1 MTILLLIRHASN
13 DFIKEG
19 RLAGRTPGVHL
30 NAQGQREADDMAR
43 RTAHIPIEAIYSSP
57 LERAIDTANALASCH
72 QLPVQIVEGL
82 LEGHAGDWTG
92 KKLSEL
98 NTTDTW
104 HAIQTKPIGVKLPGG
119 ESIDEVQLRM
129 VAAIEDIR
137 KRHPDG
143 IVAIVSH
150 ADPLK
155 SVVAHYLNWDLN
167 NFQRIAINPASVTVL
182 SVDDKGSALLRS
194 NDTGPLPKFEKPK
207 PEKKPPD
214 SPESKASSDAPDSSP
229 PKPSDAQPS
238 NAPAAA
244 QTQEEKMAEA
254 NIVHDLNPV
263 SRVTVGALG
272 EPGQRTFFLQGRH
285 GATLVSLVT
294 EKEQMNSLAQGVT
307 DLLTRLGERADA
319 PTDVSAYE
327 LALEQPVEPLFRI
340 GQLGLGYDQETDLLV
355 IVAYAIPEEEEQEMV
370 DVVRFWATRDQ
381 MRALARHVA
390 EVAAG
395 GRPTCVLCG
404 RPIDPQGHFCPRR
417 NGHATHVQMM

>member
-19 RLAGRTPGVHL
+19 RLAGRTPGVHI

-57 LERAIDTANALASCH
+57 LERAIDTANAVASCH
-72 QLPVQIVEGL
+72 NLPVQIVEGL

-98 NTTDTW
+98 NTTETW
-104 HAIQTKPIGVKLPGG
+104 KLIQTKPIGVKLPGG

-129 VAAIEDIR
+129 VAAVEDIR

-167 NFQRIAINPASVTVL
+167 NFQRIAINPASVTVI
-182 SVDDKGSALLRS
+182 SVDDKGAALLRS

-207 PEKKPPD
+207 PEKKTD
-214 SPESKASSDAPDSSP
+214 ESETKPETSTKSEPEQ
-229 PKPSDAQPS
+229 KE
-238 NAPAAA
+238 
-244 QTQEEKMAEA
+244 TQKMAEA
-254 NIVHDLNPV
+254 NIVFDLNPV
-263 SRVTVGALG
+263 SRVTVGAMG
-272 EPGQRTFFLQGRH
+272 EPGQRTFFLQGRQ
-285 GATLVSLVT
+285 GSTMVSLVT

-307 DLLTRLGERADA
+307 DLLTRLGERSDA

-327 LALEQPVEPLFRI
+327 LTLEQPVEPLFRI

-355 IVAYAIPEEEEQEMV
+355 IVAYAIPEEDDQEMV

-381 MRALARHVA
+381 MRALSRHVA

-395 GRPTCVLCG
+395 GRPICVLCG
-404 RPIDPQGHFCPRR
+404 RPIDPLGHFCPRR